1 MVFNP
6 EKSPSLPNNELLE
19 ETVVRPAPV
28 PVPVP
33 APFESEI
40 DIDAAIKKGFSEDEI
55 RRALAAEQSK
65 YEKSLI
71 NKTSETKPEVTT
83 ESVPAP
89 FESKIDIDAAIKQGF
104 SEDQIQRALA
114 AEQSKYEKS
123 LVDKAPAVSTS
134 PRTVEDTTFFERIK
148 ESGTQAGESFE
159 DMGAGYKL
167 AYESLTGDDE
177 EANRLMVAMKAEQEL
192 ARVPTLTARNIQ
204 ETFENSGLWPAG
216 AKVPSFM
223 IEQII
228 KSGPQ
233 MIVPMLVTGA
243 TTAATAPFL
252 GPAAPIAGIASG
264 IVTYGLQQFGNFMNT
279 QGLAKDDAK
288 DLRVGK
294 AGLNAAISA
303 PLGYVVD
310 RFTLGLTKVGGGK
323 KAKDIILKEL
333 QSRKKF
339 GKTKAGAGGATL
351 GFIAEAPTETLEAW
365 LEREQAGLSLID
377 DEAKEAYF
385 ESFWSAGAVGA
396 GVRGSVSTYQ
406 AYKEDEA
413 TKLAID
419 AFEALKDQARAPVT
433 GDPNPPGSA
442 EQQRQDAETIIDLR
456 LAAEIEAKKAKE
468 AEETKKAKE
477 KEDMQDATTPPTLN
491 KRTLEKLGLKES
503 NSAYKRL
510 LASFERGD
518 DLSDPQVLAGV
529 NKALEEAK
537 ALKNTDNKLIDTL
550 IGRIK
555 FYNAPEQTGFPGMY
569 TEQRLLAGPN
579 LEDTVTEEK
588 STRKKAKSKIP
599 AAPGIASINQDML
612 SDLTLDPTT
621 PLSEIE
627 NVYEYL
633 RILPSL
639 DLKNP
644 VDKATARTILTE
656 AKKDKQINDGAVDQ
670 LITRI
675 DTPQLRPDAERGTQ
689 GALFAEEVVTEEA
702 PIAEEAVVEEAPAIV
717 EEAVVEEAPAISVLD
732 ETTLKELGLKNKHPV
747 YKRLLNLFKKGKN
760 LSSPELRETVDKELI
775 KAKRPKDTNNTA
787 IDELRNRIKN
797 DYRGPEQLEFP
808 RMYDP
813 VLDRMLP
820 RPLQDKVDKKAA
832 PGDTFD
838 LFNQPNKLG
847 RPNDLWTT
855 PNQGITSAD
864 TSINKEKL
872 PASFNKLNKE
882 KVFKEGS
889 TNIDLGGGRFNNAND
904 LLKKKGAR
912 NLVYDPFNRT
922 EEYNKEVIAQAAN
935 GQSDTATLFN
945 VLNVIEDVPNQ
956 IKVLE
961 QANNALK
968 PGGEAFI
975 SVYEG
980 SGSGVGKKTSKGY
993 QQNKKTKEYLNLVK
1007 EVFPIAEIK
1016 NGIIR
1021 ARKNFS
1027 TFTNK
1032 DISTA
1037 FSAVT
1042 DILDR
1047 PSNNSKTQ
1055 QSRRKR
1061 IEILRAV
1068 PNIETVPISSSTQD
1082 VTELEAKG
1090 RLGEY
1095 DVGLN
1100 RIKVTDL
1107 NDIDTLIHELFHAAT
1122 AFGIREN
1129 INVKTGR
1136 AKTPLGKE
1144 ILELQKYIT
1153 EYLTNPTNEIDIS
1166 SNPELL
1172 DIATNI
1178 DELIN
1183 AAINDPKVQKLLGE
1197 IPTPTSKDR
1206 RPTLPTMWDELV
1218 DIIRRVINSLKSK
1231 FKGKAKNKD
1240 LDISD
1245 SVLNDIL
1252 AVTPELMIGP
1262 EKQIVNEYVGEV
1274 LANTKKPLVEAN
1286 EDAIFNEIQR
1296 EKENSVVITKVD
1308 KALTELVD
1316 SSLSNTRALEREMG
1330 KRVLDELDSLDKK
1343 AADQEL
1349 YAINTAQVLL
1359 ADNVAN
1365 RFLEGGVLFYD
1376 EGLKLWDAPPPS
1388 ELPSN
1393 TPSIAKRDVAISTMA
1408 EENGISQRRAEL
1420 IAHQAFEALRHLEIF
1435 KHNKQ
1440 VDETAMNYKRAG
1452 QNKKAREYI
1461 QNKRFT
1467 EHLSQEIVD
1476 ERINNISKYKNLQNV
1491 LDIWQGVRKNTIDIL
1506 VYTEVLDQNQANEWL
1521 DAAYWVPFLRA
1532 GKSEYNPLE
1541 VSGTLNLRTSVY
1553 KERFRGSTNEVQNIL
1568 NNQAL
1573 WVKLAIRNAIINKKR
1588 IDIIDANLEYFS
1600 DVITRVP
1607 ESKKGETITVTRI
1620 DKDIPEF
1627 QLRKERRVDEE
1638 GDVIANKV
1646 VPVHYAIND
1655 ADLQQSLIAAIT
1667 GAESIPVSAPKS
1679 AKTLDAF
1686 GTSAAN
1692 LLRLGVTLF
1701 PLFPVLQL
1709 FLRDTTTVAATAD
1722 VKSASKL
1729 YLETLK
1735 ELMLNLSP
1743 KGSETHE
1750 LLKRYGLTGSSES
1763 ILQGIRETKNLDDPG
1778 IKNSILRMLGGGTP
1792 FAKEIRRG
1800 LEKFAMLSENALR
1813 QAVYNVVYEE
1823 TGDKQRAIWTAIR
1836 YMEYR
1841 RSGSNILLQQSFSYI
1856 PFLRTTTQS
1865 MKVIGDAV
1873 AGRTLAPSLA
1883 PTAPDANFT
1892 SFLRGERGRR
1902 GLTGRLLKLML
1913 KMQAFTIAYTLL
1925 MENDEDYKKM
1935 TAQQRANVI
1944 IIPGTGLHIPLRQD
1958 PITIAWKTGPEMLV
1972 NRINGLQDSRESNQ
1986 AITRSLR
1993 EGFYFLGLPSAVGS
2007 IYQYSTNL
2015 TSTPGREGYPI
2026 ISKGIEGLKPEDQ
2039 YNTGTTEFSKQ
2050 LVKRLRNNEGRFI
2063 KAPEFIVPSPV
2074 VIDHFLRGMT
2084 GYAGQ
2089 FGTWIFD
2096 AAATG
2101 SGLLKVEPPA
2111 EDVSSFFRSFPG
2123 MTGIVNPQ
2131 YNLNLESKFY
2141 ALNRDAE
2148 PYLKQI
2154 MALSK
2159 KEDDSGEKMIALL
2172 ESKGGLYQRMQDVKG
2187 DINRIKTEL
2196 GKIRADEKRILDK
2209 PTILKS
2215 NEDGLKPYGR
2225 VEKREELDNLYIKK
2239 INLLNNV
2246 EKIRDYVYDSK
2257 DMASSKRKNYDPGP
2271 DTYMYKKDKSYKFE
2285 E

>member
-1 MVFNP
+1 MVFDP

-19 ETVVRPAPV
+19 ETVVKSESDLAP
-28 PVPVP
+28 
-33 APFESEI
+33 
-40 DIDAAIKKGFSEDEI
+40 
-55 RRALAAEQSK
+55 
-65 YEKSLI
+65 
-71 NKTSETKPEVTT
+71 
-83 ESVPAP
+83 VPAP
-89 FESKIDIDAAIKQGF
+89 FESKIDINKAKNLGL
-104 SEDQIQRALA
+104 SEKRIQELIDY
-114 AEQSKYEKS
+114 EQSLVDKAPETKPEVTTEPVPAPFESKIDINKAKNLGLSEKRIQELIDYEQS

-148 ESGTQAGESFE
+148 ESGTRGIESFE
-159 DMGAGYKL
+159 DIGAGYNL

-177 EANRLMVAMKAEQEL
+177 EANRLMVAMKAEREL
-192 ARVPTLTARNIQ
+192 ARVPTLTARDIQ
-204 ETFENSGLWPAG
+204 KTFNESGLWPAG

-223 IEQII
+223 IEKILE
-228 KSGPQ
+228 SGPQ

-243 TTAATAPFL
+243 TTVATAPVL
-252 GPAAPIAGIASG
+252 GPAAPLAGIASG

-310 RFTLGLTKVGGGK
+310 RFTLGLTKLGSGK

-339 GKTKAGAGGATL
+339 GKTKAGAAGATL

-396 GVRGSVSTYQ
+396 GIRGSVGTYQ

-419 AFEALKDQARAPVT
+419 AFEELKDQARAPVT

-537 ALKNTDNKLIDTL
+537 ALKNTDNELIDTL

-588 STRKKAKSKIP
+588 STRKKARSKIP

-689 GALFAEEVVTEEA
+689 GALFAEGVVTEEA

-732 ETTLKELGLKNKHPV
+732 ETTLKEVGLKNKHPV

-797 DYRGPEQLEFP
+797 DYRGPEQLEFS

-820 RPLQDKVDKKAA
+820 RPLQDKVDKKVDKKAA
-832 PGDTFD
+832 PGDTLD
-838 LFNQPNKLG
+838 LF
-847 RPNDLWTT
+847 T
-855 PNQGITSAD
+855 PP
-864 TSINKEKL
+864 EK
-872 PASFNKLNKE
+872 
-882 KVFKEGS
+882 
-889 TNIDLGGGRFNNAND
+889 
-904 LLKKKGAR
+904 
-912 NLVYDPFNRT
+912 
-922 EEYNKEVIAQAAN
+922 
-935 GQSDTATLFN
+935 
-945 VLNVIEDVPNQ
+945 
-956 IKVLE
+956 
-961 QANNALK
+961 
-968 PGGEAFI
+968 
-975 SVYEG
+975 
-980 SGSGVGKKTSKGY
+980 
-993 QQNKKTKEYLNLVK
+993 
-1007 EVFPIAEIK
+1007 
-1016 NGIIR
+1016 
-1021 ARKNFS
+1021 
-1027 TFTNK
+1027 
-1032 DISTA
+1032 TA
-1037 FSAVT
+1037 FSAVEESIQIAELPVSRAKEQGFDVDTIYYHSTPNRFSAFNDVDADIQSITPDFSRFGFHFGSVETANNRAEDLLTIAEGKPIGESTNLEVFLKFKNPLYLDETRTGRWGPDDIFRSIMNTAEVGLMMASNKSSGNYKGITQADINAYYDDAFELNGKVYTNLDNIQEQRKFIAKLLEGMGHDAIQYSNQFEGGGLSTLIWNPENILFVDSVT
-1042 DILDR
+1042 DTNR
-1047 PSNNSKTQ
+1047 PSNNREIQ
-1055 QSRRKR
+1055 RSRQKR
-1061 IEILRAV
+1061 IDILRAV
-1068 PNIETVPISSSTQD
+1068 PNIETIPISSSTQD
-1082 VTELEAKG
+1082 VAELKAKG

-1095 DVGLN
+1095 DVGLK

-1144 ILELQKYIT
+1144 ILKLQKYIT
-1153 EYLTNPTNEIDIS
+1153 KYLTNPANEIDIS

-1197 IPTPTSKDR
+1197 IPTPTPKNR

-1218 DIIRRVINSLKSK
+1218 DIIRRVINSLKNK

-1262 EKQIVNEYVGEV
+1262 QEQIVNEYMGEV

-1365 RFLEGGVLFYD
+1365 RFLEGGVVFYD
-1376 EGLKLWDAPPPS
+1376 EGLKAFTAPSPS
-1388 ELPSN
+1388 DLPSN
-1393 TPSIAKRDVAISTMA
+1393 TPSIAKRNVAISTMA

-1506 VYTEVLDQNQANEWL
+1506 VFGEVLDQNQANEWL

-1541 VSGTLNLRTSVY
+1541 VSGTLNLRTSIY

-1568 NNQAL
+1568 NNQEL
-1573 WVKLAIRNAIINKKR
+1573 WVKLAVRNAIINKKR
-1588 IDIIDANLEYFS
+1588 INIIDANLKYFS
-1600 DVITRVP
+1600 DVITRVSD
-1607 ESKKGETITVTRI
+1607 SKKGETITVTRI

-1627 QLRKERRVDEE
+1627 QE

-1667 GAESIPVSAPKS
+1667 GAESMPVSAPKS

-1701 PLFPVLQL
+1701 PLFPLLQL

-1722 VKSASKL
+1722 VKSAFKL
-1729 YLETLK
+1729 YSETFK

-1750 LLKRYGLTGSSES
+1750 LLKQFGLTGSSES

-1778 IKNSILRMLGGGTP
+1778 VKNSILRMLGGGTP

-1813 QAVYNVVYEE
+1813 QSVYNVVYEE

-1856 PFLRTTTQS
+1856 PFLRTTIQS

-1925 MENDEDYKKM
+1925 MEDDEDYKKM

-2026 ISKGIEGLKPEDQ
+2026 ISKSIENLKPEDQ

-2050 LVKRLRNNEGRFI
+2050 LVKRLRNNEGSFI
-2063 KAPEFIVPSPV
+2063 RAPEFIVPSPV

-2096 AAATG
+2096 AAAAG

-2123 MTGIVNPQ
+2123 MTGVVNPQ

-2159 KEDDSGEKMIALL
+2159 KGDSDGMIALL

-2209 PTILKS
+2209 PTILES
-2215 NEDGLKPYGR
+2215 NKDGLKPYGR

-2239 INLLNNV
+2239 INLLNDV

-2257 DMASSKRKNYDPGP
+2257 DMARSKRKNYDPEL
-2271 DTYMYKKDKSYKFE
+2271 DTYNYKKDKSYKFE

>member
-1 MVFNP
+1 
-6 EKSPSLPNNELLE
+6 
-19 ETVVRPAPV
+19 
-28 PVPVP
+28 
-33 APFESEI
+33 
-40 DIDAAIKKGFSEDEI
+40 
-55 RRALAAEQSK
+55 
-65 YEKSLI
+65 
-71 NKTSETKPEVTT
+71 
-83 ESVPAP
+83 
-89 FESKIDIDAAIKQGF
+89 
-104 SEDQIQRALA
+104 
-114 AEQSKYEKS
+114 
-123 LVDKAPAVSTS
+123 
-134 PRTVEDTTFFERIK
+134 
-148 ESGTQAGESFE
+148 
-159 DMGAGYKL
+159 MGAGYKL

-177 EANRLMVAMKAEQEL
+177 EANRLMIAMKAEQEL
-192 ARVPTLTARNIQ
+192 ARIPTLTARDIQ
-204 ETFENSGLWPAG
+204 KTFNESGLWPAG

-243 TTAATAPFL
+243 TTMATAPVL
-252 GPAAPIAGIASG
+252 GPAAPLAGIASG

-288 DLRVGK
+288 DLQVGK

-310 RFTLGLTKVGGGK
+310 RFTLGLTKLGSGK

-339 GKTKAGAGGATL
+339 GKTKAGAAGATL

-419 AFEALKDQARAPVT
+419 AFEELKDQARAPVT

-468 AEETKKAKE
+468 AEEAKKAKE

-588 STRKKAKSKIP
+588 STRKKARSKIP

-639 DLKNP
+639 DLKKP

-656 AKKDKQINDGAVDQ
+656 AKKDKQINDRAVDQ
-670 LITRI
+670 LITKI

-689 GALFAEEVVTEEA
+689 GALFAEETPITEEA
-702 PIAEEAVVEEAPAIV
+702 VVEEAVVEEAPAIV

-820 RPLQDKVDKKAA
+820 RPLQDKVDKKVDKKAA
-832 PGDTFD
+832 PGDTLD
-838 LFNQPNKLG
+838 LF
-847 RPNDLWTT
+847 T
-855 PNQGITSAD
+855 PP
-864 TSINKEKL
+864 EK
-872 PASFNKLNKE
+872 
-882 KVFKEGS
+882 
-889 TNIDLGGGRFNNAND
+889 
-904 LLKKKGAR
+904 
-912 NLVYDPFNRT
+912 
-922 EEYNKEVIAQAAN
+922 
-935 GQSDTATLFN
+935 
-945 VLNVIEDVPNQ
+945 
-956 IKVLE
+956 
-961 QANNALK
+961 
-968 PGGEAFI
+968 
-975 SVYEG
+975 
-980 SGSGVGKKTSKGY
+980 
-993 QQNKKTKEYLNLVK
+993 
-1007 EVFPIAEIK
+1007 
-1016 NGIIR
+1016 
-1021 ARKNFS
+1021 
-1027 TFTNK
+1027 
-1032 DISTA
+1032 TA
-1037 FSAVT
+1037 FSAVQEAIQIAELPVSRAKEQGFDVDTIYYHSTPNRFSAFNDFDADLQSITPDFSRFGFHFGSVETANNRAEDLLTIAEGKPIGESINLEVFLKFKNPLYLDETRTGVWGPDDIFRSIMDSAEAALMMPANRSSGNYKGITKADINAYYDDAFERNGKVYPNQDSIQEQRKFIAELLEDMGYDAIQYSNQFEGGGLSTLIWNPENILFVDSVT
-1042 DILDR
+1042 DTNR
-1047 PSNNSKTQ
+1047 PSNNREIQ
-1055 QSRRKR
+1055 RSRQKR
-1061 IEILRAV
+1061 IDILRAV
-1068 PNIETVPISSSTQD
+1068 PNIETIPISSSTQD
-1082 VTELEAKG
+1082 VAELKAKG

-1095 DVGLN
+1095 DVGLK

-1197 IPTPTSKDR
+1197 IPTPTPKNR

-1218 DIIRRVINSLKSK
+1218 DIIRRVINSLKNK

-1262 EKQIVNEYVGEV
+1262 QQQIVNEYMGEV

-1286 EDAIFNEIQR
+1286 EDAIFNEIQK

-1365 RFLEGGVLFYD
+1365 RFLEGGVVFYD
-1376 EGLKLWDAPPPS
+1376 EGLKAFTAPSPS
-1388 ELPSN
+1388 DLPSN
-1393 TPSIAKRDVAISTMA
+1393 TPSIAKRNVAISTMA

-1506 VYTEVLDQNQANEWL
+1506 VFGEVLDQNQANEWL

-1541 VSGTLNLRTSVY
+1541 VSGTLNLRTSIY

-1568 NNQAL
+1568 NNQEL
-1573 WVKLAIRNAIINKKR
+1573 WVKLAVRNAIINKKR
-1588 IDIIDANLEYFS
+1588 INIIDANLKYFS
-1600 DVITRVP
+1600 DVITREAKP
-1607 ESKKGETITVTRI
+1607 EKGRTITITRI

-1627 QLRKERRVDEE
+1627 QLRKEGRVDKE

-1701 PLFPVLQL
+1701 PLFPVL
-1709 FLRDTTTVAATAD
+1709 
-1722 VKSASKL
+1722 
-1729 YLETLK
+1729 
-1735 ELMLNLSP
+1735 
-1743 KGSETHE
+1743 GS
-1750 LLKRYGLTGSSES
+1750 
-1763 ILQGIRETKNLDDPG
+1763 
-1778 IKNSILRMLGGGTP
+1778 
-1792 FAKEIRRG
+1792 
-1800 LEKFAMLSENALR
+1800 
-1813 QAVYNVVYEE
+1813 
-1823 TGDKQRAIWTAIR
+1823 
-1836 YMEYR
+1836 
-1841 RSGSNILLQQSFSYI
+1841 
-1856 PFLRTTTQS
+1856 
-1865 MKVIGDAV
+1865 
-1873 AGRTLAPSLA
+1873 
-1883 PTAPDANFT
+1883 
-1892 SFLRGERGRR
+1892 
-1902 GLTGRLLKLML
+1902 
-1913 KMQAFTIAYTLL
+1913 
-1925 MENDEDYKKM
+1925 
-1935 TAQQRANVI
+1935 
-1944 IIPGTGLHIPLRQD
+1944 
-1958 PITIAWKTGPEMLV
+1958 
-1972 NRINGLQDSRESNQ
+1972 
-1986 AITRSLR
+1986 
-1993 EGFYFLGLPSAVGS
+1993 
-2007 IYQYSTNL
+2007 
-2015 TSTPGREGYPI
+2015 
-2026 ISKGIEGLKPEDQ
+2026 
-2039 YNTGTTEFSKQ
+2039 
-2050 LVKRLRNNEGRFI
+2050 
-2063 KAPEFIVPSPV
+2063 
-2074 VIDHFLRGMT
+2074 
-2084 GYAGQ
+2084 
-2089 FGTWIFD
+2089 
-2096 AAATG
+2096 
-2101 SGLLKVEPPA
+2101 
-2111 EDVSSFFRSFPG
+2111 
-2123 MTGIVNPQ
+2123 
-2131 YNLNLESKFY
+2131 
-2141 ALNRDAE
+2141 
-2148 PYLKQI
+2148 
-2154 MALSK
+2154 
-2159 KEDDSGEKMIALL
+2159 
-2172 ESKGGLYQRMQDVKG
+2172 
-2187 DINRIKTEL
+2187 
-2196 GKIRADEKRILDK
+2196 
-2209 PTILKS
+2209 
-2215 NEDGLKPYGR
+2215 
-2225 VEKREELDNLYIKK
+2225 
-2239 INLLNNV
+2239 
-2246 EKIRDYVYDSK
+2246 
-2257 DMASSKRKNYDPGP
+2257 
-2271 DTYMYKKDKSYKFE
+2271 
-2285 E
+2285 

>member
-1 MVFNP
+1 MVFDP

-19 ETVVRPAPV
+19 ETVVKSESDLAP
-28 PVPVP
+28 
-33 APFESEI
+33 
-40 DIDAAIKKGFSEDEI
+40 
-55 RRALAAEQSK
+55 
-65 YEKSLI
+65 
-71 NKTSETKPEVTT
+71 
-83 ESVPAP
+83 VPAP
-89 FESKIDIDAAIKQGF
+89 FESKIDINKAKNLGL
-104 SEDQIQRALA
+104 SEKRIQELIDY
-114 AEQSKYEKS
+114 EQSLVDKAPETKPEVTTEPVPAPFESKIDINKAKNLGLSEKRIQELIDYEQS

-148 ESGTQAGESFE
+148 ESGSQAAESIE
-159 DMGAGYKL
+159 DVGAGYKL

-177 EANRLMVAMKAEQEL
+177 EANRLMIAMKAEEEL
-192 ARVPTLTARNIQ
+192 ARVPTLTARDIQ
-204 ETFENSGLWPAG
+204 KTFNESGLWPAG

-233 MIVPMLVTGA
+233 MIIPMLVTGA
-243 TTAATAPFL
+243 TTVATTPVL
-252 GPAAPIAGIASG
+252 GPAAPLAGIASG

-294 AGLNAAISA
+294 AGLNAAIVA

-310 RFTLGLTKVGGGK
+310 RFTLGLTKLGSGK

-396 GVRGSVSTYQ
+396 GIRGSVGTYQ

-537 ALKNTDNKLIDTL
+537 ALKNTDNELIDTL

-588 STRKKAKSKIP
+588 STRKKARSKIP

-670 LITRI
+670 LITKI

-689 GALFAEEVVTEEA
+689 GALFAEEAVIEEA
-702 PIAEEAVVEEAPAIV
+702 PIVEEAVVEEAVVEEAPAII
-717 EEAVVEEAPAISVLD
+717 EEAVVEKAPAISVLD
-732 ETTLKELGLKNKHPV
+732 ETTLKEVGLKNKHPV

-797 DYRGPEQLEFP
+797 DYRGPEQLEFS

-820 RPLQDKVDKKAA
+820 RPLQDKVDKKVT

-980 SGSGVGKKTSKGY
+980 SGTGVGKKTSKGY

-1007 EVFPIAEIK
+1007 EVFPRAEIK

-1082 VTELEAKG
+1082 VAELEAKG

-1153 EYLTNPTNEIDIS
+1153 EYLTNSTNEIDIS

-1197 IPTPTSKDR
+1197 IPTPTPKDR

-1218 DIIRRVINSLKSK
+1218 DIIRRVINSLKNK

-1262 EKQIVNEYVGEV
+1262 QKQIVNEYMGEV

-1365 RFLEGGVLFYD
+1365 RFLEGGVVFYD
-1376 EGLKLWDAPPPS
+1376 EGLKAFTAPSPS
-1388 ELPSN
+1388 DLPSN
-1393 TPSIAKRDVAISTMA
+1393 TPSIAKRNVAISTMA
-1408 EENGISQRRAEL
+1408 EENGISQKRAEL

-1506 VYTEVLDQNQANEWL
+1506 VFGEVLDQNQANEWL

-1568 NNQAL
+1568 NNQEL
-1573 WVKLAIRNAIINKKR
+1573 WVKLAVRNAIINKKR
-1588 IDIIDANLEYFS
+1588 INIIDANLKYFS
-1600 DVITRVP
+1600 DVITRVS

-1627 QLRKERRVDEE
+1627 QE

-1667 GAESIPVSAPKS
+1667 GAESMPVSAPKS

-1701 PLFPVLQL
+1701 PLFPLLQL

-1722 VKSASKL
+1722 VKSAFKL
-1729 YLETLK
+1729 YSETFK

-1750 LLKRYGLTGSSES
+1750 LLKQYGLTGSSES

-1792 FAKEIRRG
+1792 FAKAIRRG

-1823 TGDKQRAIWTAIR
+1823 TGDKQRALWTAIR

-1841 RSGSNILLQQSFSYI
+1841 RGGSNILLQQSFGYI

-1865 MKVIGDAV
+1865 MKVIGDTL

-1883 PTAPDANFT
+1883 PTVSADNFT

-1925 MENDEDYKKM
+1925 MEDDEDYKKM

-2026 ISKGIEGLKPEDQ
+2026 ISKSIENLKPEDQ

-2050 LVKRLRNNEGRFI
+2050 LVKRLRNNEGSFI
-2063 KAPEFIVPSPV
+2063 RAPEFIVPSPV

-2096 AAATG
+2096 AAAAG

-2123 MTGIVNPQ
+2123 MTGVVNPQ

-2159 KEDDSGEKMIALL
+2159 KGDSDGMIALL

-2209 PTILKS
+2209 PTILES
-2215 NEDGLKPYGR
+2215 NKDGLKPYGR

-2239 INLLNNV
+2239 INLLNDV

-2257 DMASSKRKNYDPGP
+2257 DMATSKRKNYDPEL
-2271 DTYMYKKDKSYKFE
+2271 DTYNYKKDKSYKFE

>member
-1 MVFNP
+1 MVFDP

-19 ETVVRPAPV
+19 ETVVKSESDLAP
-28 PVPVP
+28 
-33 APFESEI
+33 
-40 DIDAAIKKGFSEDEI
+40 
-55 RRALAAEQSK
+55 
-65 YEKSLI
+65 
-71 NKTSETKPEVTT
+71 
-83 ESVPAP
+83 VPAP
-89 FESKIDIDAAIKQGF
+89 FESKIDINKAKNLGL
-104 SEDQIQRALA
+104 SEKRIQELINY
-114 AEQSKYEKS
+114 EQSLVDKAPETKPEVTTEPVPAPFESKIDINKARNLGLSEKRIQELIDYEQS

-148 ESGTQAGESFE
+148 ESGSQAAESIE
-159 DMGAGYKL
+159 DVGAGYKL

-177 EANRLMVAMKAEQEL
+177 EANRLMIAMKAEEEL
-192 ARVPTLTARNIQ
+192 ARVPTLTARDIQ
-204 ETFENSGLWPAG
+204 KTFNESGLWPAG

-233 MIVPMLVTGA
+233 MIIPMLVTGA
-243 TTAATAPFL
+243 TTVATTPVL
-252 GPAAPIAGIASG
+252 GPAAPLAGIASG

-294 AGLNAAISA
+294 AGLNAAIVA

-310 RFTLGLTKVGGGK
+310 RFTLGLTKLGSGK

-396 GVRGSVSTYQ
+396 GIRGSVGTYQ

-537 ALKNTDNKLIDTL
+537 ALKNTDNELIDTL

-588 STRKKAKSKIP
+588 STRKKARSKIP

-670 LITRI
+670 LITKI

-689 GALFAEEVVTEEA
+689 GALFAEEAVIEEA
-702 PIAEEAVVEEAPAIV
+702 PIVEEAVVEEAVVEEAPAII
-717 EEAVVEEAPAISVLD
+717 EEAVVEKAPAISVLD
-732 ETTLKELGLKNKHPV
+732 ETTLKEVGLKNKHPV

-797 DYRGPEQLEFP
+797 DYRGPEQLEFS

-820 RPLQDKVDKKAA
+820 RPLQDKVDKKVT

-980 SGSGVGKKTSKGY
+980 SGTGVGKKTSKGY

-1007 EVFPIAEIK
+1007 EVFPRAEIK

-1082 VTELEAKG
+1082 VAELEAKG

-1153 EYLTNPTNEIDIS
+1153 EYLTNSTNEIDIS

-1197 IPTPTSKDR
+1197 IPTPTPKDR

-1218 DIIRRVINSLKSK
+1218 DIIRRVINSLKNK

-1262 EKQIVNEYVGEV
+1262 QKQIVNEYMGEV

-1365 RFLEGGVLFYD
+1365 RFLEGGVVFYD
-1376 EGLKLWDAPPPS
+1376 EGLKAFTAPSPS
-1388 ELPSN
+1388 DLPSN
-1393 TPSIAKRDVAISTMA
+1393 TPSIAKRNVAISTMA

-1506 VYTEVLDQNQANEWL
+1506 VFGEVLDQNQANEWL

-1568 NNQAL
+1568 NNQEL
-1573 WVKLAIRNAIINKKR
+1573 WVKLAVRNAIINKKR
-1588 IDIIDANLEYFS
+1588 INIIDANLKYFS
-1600 DVITRVP
+1600 DVITRVS

-1627 QLRKERRVDEE
+1627 QE

-1667 GAESIPVSAPKS
+1667 GAESMPVSAPKS

-1701 PLFPVLQL
+1701 PLFPLLQL

-1722 VKSASKL
+1722 VKSAFKL
-1729 YLETLK
+1729 YSETFK

-1750 LLKRYGLTGSSES
+1750 LLKQYGLTGSSES

-1792 FAKEIRRG
+1792 FAKAIRRG

-1823 TGDKQRAIWTAIR
+1823 TGDKQRALWTAIR

-1841 RSGSNILLQQSFSYI
+1841 RGGSNILLQQSFGYI

-1865 MKVIGDAV
+1865 MKVIGDTL

-1883 PTAPDANFT
+1883 PTVSADNFT

-1925 MENDEDYKKM
+1925 MEDDEDYKKM

-2026 ISKGIEGLKPEDQ
+2026 ISKSIENLKPEDQ

-2050 LVKRLRNNEGRFI
+2050 LVKRLRNNEGSFI
-2063 KAPEFIVPSPV
+2063 RAPEFIVPSPV

-2096 AAATG
+2096 AAAAG

-2123 MTGIVNPQ
+2123 MTGVVNPQ

-2159 KEDDSGEKMIALL
+2159 KGDSDGMIALL

-2209 PTILKS
+2209 PTILES
-2215 NEDGLKPYGR
+2215 NKDGLKPYGR

-2239 INLLNNV
+2239 INLLNDV

-2257 DMASSKRKNYDPGP
+2257 DMATSKRKNYDPEL
-2271 DTYMYKKDKSYKFE
+2271 DTYNYKKDKSYKFE